1 MDVSEKAIRS
11 NYISMNLHKLE
22 ALRENPGITD
32 VSRRILDEVIYSKNK
47 NMMMSRNT
55 IEHAYNAINSGLV
68 RGVEIN
74 TTLKELSLQGVSPA
88 VLNGAIDKIRAD
100 IGESQRSPVNSN
112 LIVGGILLA
121 AGAGISGYTYF
132 IATQEG
138 SRYLMMWGLILVGG
152 VMLIQGLYQYLKEVF
167 NR

>member
-55 IEHAYNAINSGLV
+55 FV
-68 RGVEIN
+68 R
-74 TTLKELSLQGVSPA
+74 
-88 VLNGAIDKIRAD
+88 
-100 IGESQRSPVNSN
+100 
-112 LIVGGILLA
+112 
-121 AGAGISGYTYF
+121 
-132 IATQEG
+132 
-138 SRYLMMWGLILVGG
+138 
-152 VMLIQGLYQYLKEVF
+152 
-167 NR
+167 